1 MARPPRQ
8 KLDFTPQSLLE
19 QLQRLHAASDDLRQ
33 NAMRDYRE
41 IKQLTNTGDEG
52 ARAANAVNLETA
64 RNNALR
70 SAREAITQQADLIK
84 IQAGIYTAI
93 NKTAEETPAAAA
105 AGGTLTDD
113 KKKELRELAK
123 ALQREEKKNAEE

>member
-1 MARPPRQ
+1 MARPSRQ
-8 KLDFTPQSLLE
+8 KLDFTPDSLLE

-41 IKQLTNTGDEG
+41 IKQLTNTGDAG

-64 RNNALR
+64 RNNSLR

-84 IQAGIYTAI
+84 IQAGVFATLHKATEDV
-93 NKTAEETPAAAA
+93 NPA
-105 AGGTLTDD
+105 AGGGAMSVEQR
-113 KKKELRELAK
+113 KELRELAK
-123 ALQREEKKNAEE
+123 SLRRESGKFDEE

>member
-1 MARPPRQ
+1 MARPSRQ
-8 KLDFTPQSLLE
+8 KLDFSPESLLE

-41 IKQLTNTGDEG
+41 IKQLTNTGDAG

-64 RNNALR
+64 RNNSLR

-84 IQAGIYTAI
+84 IQAGVFATL
-93 NKTAEETPAAAA
+93 NKGTEEEVPGTN
-105 AGGTLTDD
+105 GGTMSIEQR
-113 KKKELRELAK
+113 KELRELAK
-123 ALQREEKKNAEE
+123 SLKKESSKFDDE